1 MMDQTNRRVYQSS
14 SGPRKLRFGS
24 FEVDLELREL
34 RSRGLRVK
42 LQHKPFKVLEL
53 LLRNPGLLVKR
64 EELMQQL
71 WPNLH
76 VNFDHGLNTAVN
88 TLRQVLG
95 DSLRNCRYIETLPGL
110 GYRFLMPV
118 EAIAQTAPAQI
129 TNFEAQQDY
138 LKGKYFSSKVS
149 EDDLRKSIAYFESAI
164 AQDPGFALAY
174 SGLANA
180 YTLGALLGTMSPGEA
195 HCRALQLTSTALR
208 IGDALPEAW
217 ISLAGIKELF
227 DRDWSGAE
235 SECLRT
241 LQRNPSYAGG
251 RQAYATLLAVT
262 ERLDEALGEIRR
274 ALELD
279 PLSVVIGMQM
289 AWILYLARDF
299 QGAIEQSWKALIVE
313 PKFAAAQ
320 HTLGLAYEQ
329 TGMMDEAITE
339 FQNAR
344 SCSGQNPAAIG
355 ALGHAYALAGKPREA
370 RRTLE
375 HLDQIS
381 QRRYVSP
388 YWKCIVCVGIGAHDL
403 ALQSL
408 NECWKQ
414 HDIWLILLRADPR
427 LDPIRDNAQFH
438 RLLKHID
445 SIRS

>member
-1 MMDQTNRRVYQSS
+1 MMDQTNKWAYQSA
-14 SGPRKLRFGS
+14 SGPSKFRFGS

-34 RSRGLRVK
+34 RSRGLRVR

-53 LLRNPGLLVKR
+53 LLRNPGSLVRR

-118 EAIAQTAPAQI
+118 EAIAQTAPAQRG
-129 TNFEAQQDY
+129 NFEAQQDY
-138 LKGKYFSSKVS
+138 LKGKYFSSKLS

-164 AQDPGFALAY
+164 ALDPGFALADV
-174 SGLANA
+174 GLANA
-180 YTLGALLGTMSPGEA
+180 YTLAALLGTMSPAEA
-195 HCRALQLTSTALR
+195 HRRAAQWIATALR

-217 ISLAGIKELF
+217 ISLAGIKEIF

-235 SECLRT
+235 SECLRS
-241 LQRNPSYAGG
+241 LQSNPSYAGA

-262 ERLDEALGEIRR
+262 ERLDEALEEIRR
-274 ALELD
+274 ARELD

-289 AWILYLARDF
+289 AWILYLAGDF
-299 QGAIEQSWKALIVE
+299 QGAIEQSWKALTLE

-329 TGMMDEAITE
+329 IGLIDEAIIE

-344 SCSGQNPAAIG
+344 SCSVHNPAAIA
-355 ALGHAYALAGKPREA
+355 ALGHAYSLAGEAREA

-375 HLDQIS
+375 ELAEMS

-388 YWKCIVCVGIGAHDL
+388 YWKSVVCVGIGAHDL
-403 ALQSL
+403 ALQAL
-408 NECWKQ
+408 NECWEQ
-414 HDIWLILLRADPR
+414 HDVWLILLRVDPR
-427 LDPIRDNAQFH
+427 LDPIRDNTQFC
-438 RLLKHID
+438 RLLKQINF
-445 SIRS
+445 SAP